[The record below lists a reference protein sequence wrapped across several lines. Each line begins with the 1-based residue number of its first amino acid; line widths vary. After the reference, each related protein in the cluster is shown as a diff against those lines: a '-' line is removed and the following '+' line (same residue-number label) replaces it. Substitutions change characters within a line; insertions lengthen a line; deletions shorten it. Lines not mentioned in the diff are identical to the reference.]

1 MALLGE
7 SVRYTIAMPPTSAVS
22 TRLWRRV
29 QRKSLLSFDCGM
41 PVAARTT
48 AMLCGKLET
57 ARTPR
62 RRKTK
67 PPGPSPAHRRRTGQQ
82 RRRDQRRQHGLP
94 CRQPP
99 SADEEKQHRN
109 RGRRHRRGSPQV
121 PAHPEI
127 VLLPHGSERRLSR
140 ERKYAEC
147 HLSLREST
155 FFRSRK
161 ATMRLPRDR
170 LFCLAQVRANLPDN
184 AGTASVISGRIG
196 SLRIRGKTETLAS
209 LLG

>member
-1 MALLGE
+1 MRVHHRNAAD
-7 SVRYTIAMPPTSAVS
+7 RAVS

-29 QRKSLLSFDCGM
+29 QRKSLLSSDCGM

-67 PPGPSPAHRRRTGQQ
+67 PPGPSRAHRRRTAPTAPPRPTPPARPSMPGS
-82 RRRDQRRQHGLP
+82 RR
-94 CRQPP
+94 
-99 SADEEKQHRN
+99 ADEEKQHRN
-109 RGRRHRRGSPQV
+109 RGRCHRRGSPQV

-127 VLLPHGSERRLSR
+127 VLLPHGPNVAFARA
-140 ERKYAEC
+140 KYAEC

-155 FFRSRK
+155 FFRSRERRH
-161 ATMRLPRDR
+161 AIAARPVVLP
-170 LFCLAQVRANLPDN
+170 AQVRANLPDN
-184 AGTASVISGRIG
+184 AGTASVFRPDW
-196 SLRIRGKTETLAS
+196 EP
-209 LLG
+209 